1 MLETAKKYNKI
12 HMIDHELRFN
22 PNRKKIREWISKW
35 RNWQNSTHKYFKCI

>member
-22 PNRKKIREWISKW
+22 PNRKKLENGFQVEKLAKF
-35 RNWQNSTHKYFKCI
+35 THKYFKCI